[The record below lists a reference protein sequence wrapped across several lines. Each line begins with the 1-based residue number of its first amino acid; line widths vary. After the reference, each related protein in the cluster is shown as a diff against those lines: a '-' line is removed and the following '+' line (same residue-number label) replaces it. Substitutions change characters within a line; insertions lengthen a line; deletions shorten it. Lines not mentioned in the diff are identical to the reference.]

1 MMNAYG
7 MDMTVAKRI
16 WMLLG
21 ICSKLLN
28 MYPPVHVSI
37 QLMTMPQRNNTI
49 HLFALLFSLICDLIL
64 FTIMCLSP

>member
-7 MDMTVAKRI
+7 TDMIVVKRI
-16 WMLLG
+16 LMLLG

-28 MYPPVHVSI
+28 MYPPVHASI

-49 HLFALLFSLICDLIL
+49 HLFVLLFSLICDSIL

>member
-28 MYPPVHVSI
+28 MYPLVHVSI
-37 QLMTMPQRNNTI
+37 QLMTMPQRNNII